1 VFFLAAGDVR
11 SQKKRV
17 RLFLGFR
24 VFLGSSMVMVDGGF
38 LSFWLFCCECVFLW
52 REAVVTWG
60 EISPLVRLGFEL
72 KPKYVGLGS
81 ITRK

>member
-24 VFLGSSMVMVDGGF
+24 VFLGFSLGEKNSTQ
-38 LSFWLFCCECVFLW
+38 LTKKYCTKIATRRECKLN
-52 REAVVTWG
+52 AT
-60 EISPLVRLGFEL
+60 S
-72 KPKYVGLGS
+72 
-81 ITRK
+81 

>member
-24 VFLGSSMVMVDGGF
+24 VFLGFSKQLPFPCCDILVCYCMIVRYAF
-38 LSFWLFCCECVFLW
+38 L
-52 REAVVTWG
+52 
-60 EISPLVRLGFEL
+60 LV
-72 KPKYVGLGS
+72 
-81 ITRK
+81 

>member
-24 VFLGSSMVMVDGGF
+24 VFLGFS
-38 LSFWLFCCECVFLW
+38 L
-52 REAVVTWG
+52 G
-60 EISPLVRLGFEL
+60 EKNSTQLTKSTVQ
-72 KPKYVGLGS
+72 K
-81 ITRK
+81 

>member
-24 VFLGSSMVMVDGGF
+24 VFLGFSTILLGVCRNSFLVFVSDGIN
-38 LSFWLFCCECVFLW
+38 LDS
-52 REAVVTWG
+52 
-60 EISPLVRLGFEL
+60 L
-72 KPKYVGLGS
+72 K
-81 ITRK
+81 I